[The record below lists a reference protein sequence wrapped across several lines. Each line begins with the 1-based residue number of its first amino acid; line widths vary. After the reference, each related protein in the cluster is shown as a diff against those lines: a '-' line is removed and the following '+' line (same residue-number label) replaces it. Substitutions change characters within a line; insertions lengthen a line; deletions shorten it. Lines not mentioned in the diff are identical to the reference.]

1 MPRTSTALFV
11 QGLKTKP
18 GFPGIEVAVRY
29 LLLGF
34 GGGFGAET
42 VLGADV
48 ELVFFLAV
56 LLEELVDFFLATLL
70 VDFVDF
76 FLEEEEEEDLLFLS
90 LARRAAAS
98 LFALIRALSLDAAF
112 FASAAALS
120 TLAFSTANALA
131 SAASLSARLGPRGP
145 QLANKKLIKMSPIRD
160 LGKNRAFKINGGWGY
175 LDVEL

>member
-70 VDFVDF
+70 VDFFV
-76 FLEEEEEEDLLFLS
+76 EEEEDLLFLS